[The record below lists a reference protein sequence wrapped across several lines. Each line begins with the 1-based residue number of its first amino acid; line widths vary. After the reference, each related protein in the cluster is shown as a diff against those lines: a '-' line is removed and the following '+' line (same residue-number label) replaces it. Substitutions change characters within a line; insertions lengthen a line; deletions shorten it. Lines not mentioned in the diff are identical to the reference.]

1 MNPVEEPVLASILI
15 PVLNEERHIRETVK
29 AMQAQRADGAL
40 EFLFMD
46 GRSED
51 ATKAILEEIG
61 REDPRVRV
69 LDNPDRRTAHGLN
82 VGLKAARGEYVV
94 RMDAHGIYP
103 PDYVQLGVERLARG
117 DTEWVAGPA
126 VPQGTG
132 AWSRRVAVALQSGL
146 GAGGSSKWTPDDNG
160 NAPAEERELDTGVW
174 AGVWRR
180 ETLERFGGWDAGWP
194 VNQDSEL
201 AARVLDAGGRIVM
214 VPGMA
219 ARYFT
224 RDTLKGL
231 AKQYGRYGFYR
242 AKTARKHP
250 SSMRRSHV
258 LAPGVALAPLFALAA
273 PRPLSTAARLGLLA
287 YAGLLAAAAARAAQS
302 DAAEPSD
309 AAALPV
315 VWAVMHL
322 SWGYGFVWHSLRH
335 GPPLAALARLA
346 RG

>member
-1 MNPVEEPVLASILI
+1 MNPSEEPVLASILI

-146 GAGGSSKWTPDDNG
+146 GAGGSSKWTPEDDG

-180 ETLERFGGWDAGWP
+180 ETLERFGGWDADWP

-201 AARVLDAGGRIVM
+201 ARRVLDAGGRGVL
-214 VPGMA
+214 VPGVGA
-219 ARYFT
+219 GDF
-224 RDTLKGL
+224 
-231 AKQYGRYGFYR
+231 
-242 AKTARKHP
+242 P
-250 SSMRRSHV
+250 RR
-258 LAPGVALAPLFALAA
+258 
-273 PRPLSTAARLGLLA
+273 
-287 YAGLLAAAAARAAQS
+287 
-302 DAAEPSD
+302 
-309 AAALPV
+309 
-315 VWAVMHL
+315 
-322 SWGYGFVWHSLRH
+322 
-335 GPPLAALARLA
+335 GPPAPAPQDPRAGRQ
-346 RG
+346 RPQTR

>member
-1 MNPVEEPVLASILI
+1 MKADDEPILASILI
-15 PVLNEERHIRETVK
+15 PVLNEEEHIRDTVA
-29 AMQAQRADGAL
+29 AMRAQRADGRL

-51 ATKAILEEIG
+51 STKAILEEIG

-69 LDNPDRRTAHGLN
+69 LDNPERRTAHGLN
-82 VGLKAARGEYVV
+82 VGLAAARGEYVV

-103 PDYVQLGVERLARG
+103 RDYVKLGVERLERG

-132 AWSRRVAVALQSGL
+132 TWSRRVAIALESGL
-146 GAGGSSKWTPDDNG
+146 GAGGSSKWTPG
-160 NAPAEERELDTGVW
+160 AEESELDTGVW

-180 ETLERFGGWDAGWP
+180 ETLERFGGWDVGWP

-201 AARVLDAGGRIVM
+201 AARFLDDGGRIVM

-231 AKQYGRYGFYR
+231 AKQYARYGFYR
-242 AKTARKHP
+242 AKTARRHP

-258 LAPGVALAPLFALAA
+258 LAPGVALAPIVAVAG
-273 PRPLSTAARLGLLA
+273 PRPLGAAARVGLLA
-287 YAGLLAAAAARAAQS
+287 YAALLATQAARTARTNGS
-302 DAAEPSD
+302 SD
-309 AAALPV
+309 AAALPI
-315 VWAVMHL
+315 VWAVMHF
-322 SWGYGFVWHSLRH
+322 SWGYGFLWHSLRH

-346 RG
+346 RR